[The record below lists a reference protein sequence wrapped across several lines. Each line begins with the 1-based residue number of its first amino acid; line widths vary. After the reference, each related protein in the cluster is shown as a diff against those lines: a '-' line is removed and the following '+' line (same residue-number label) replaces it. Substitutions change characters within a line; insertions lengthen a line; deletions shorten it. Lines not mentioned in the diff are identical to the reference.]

1 MKRRVV
7 DQELPRMERN
17 RTVWTAT
24 TGIVVLLASLL
35 GGIVAYVGP
44 RTYESRCVVE
54 LLPASAEVAKL
65 NDGETLAEQVRTAA
79 EVMVL
84 QVVCNRVSDAL
95 DLGLRWGLDREST
108 VLVLKGAVA
117 AEVIP
122 GTTLIEIRTRMHDAE
137 DARDVAM
144 EVPEAFRDRLAEIE
158 DRQLESQ
165 LACLDRFEQD
175 LDFEKDQLV
184 KRFDVDA
191 ADGKIQSE
199 IAGIEAKRTVVAGER
214 GRLELR
220 RRVPVERLVVHEQPT
235 LARSPVA
242 PDVPL
247 IFVGWVLG
255 GLVVGLILGWWLSGV
270 VGQVRRV
277 RELEPGL
284 ATADAW

>member
-1 MKRRVV
+1 
-7 DQELPRMERN
+7 MERN

-24 TGIVVLLASLL
+24 TGIVILLASLL

-95 DLGLRWGLDREST
+95 DLELRWGLDREST